1 VLKYHGFDP
10 SQEGN
15 REALCTLANGYLG
28 TRGAAPECRAD
39 HVHYPGTYLAGVYD
53 WLSSSINN
61 AVVEDEHRV
70 NAPNWLPLRFALG
83 GGDWFSP
90 DSPEV
95 LEYRQDLDLRRAL
108 LTRVVRIRDDEGRV
122 TRVTSERFVSQ
133 HARHLVALKTTFL
146 AENWSGLIR
155 VQSTLDGGVRNS
167 GVPV

>member
-1 VLKYHGFDP
+1 MPYRAPPWRGGASAESAPWVLKYHGFDP

-70 NAPNWLPLRFALG
+70 NAPNWFPLGSPSAAGTGSAQIPLRCSSTA
-83 GGDWFSP
+83 
-90 DSPEV
+90 
-95 LEYRQDLDLRRAL
+95 
-108 LTRVVRIRDDEGRV
+108 RILIYV
-122 TRVTSERFVSQ
+122 
-133 HARHLVALKTTFL
+133 ARC
-146 AENWSGLIR
+146 
-155 VQSTLDGGVRNS
+155 
-167 GVPV
+167 